1 MIFLLKRSLTIL
13 KTCSLRLIPYFPFSK
28 PKIKSGENSVFT
40 SLKQIQFIKNLI
52 FYSKKRILFS
62 EYSLS
67 LKFKIFLLKLKFF
80 I

>member
-28 PKIKSGENSVFT
+28 PKIKSGENLVFT

-67 LKFKIFLLKLKFF
+67 LKFKIFL
-80 I
+80 